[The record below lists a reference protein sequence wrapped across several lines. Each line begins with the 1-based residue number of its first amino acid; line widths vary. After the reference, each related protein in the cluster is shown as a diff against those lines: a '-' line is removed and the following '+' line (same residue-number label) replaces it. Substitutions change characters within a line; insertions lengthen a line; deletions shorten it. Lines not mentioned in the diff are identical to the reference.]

1 MIKLKSIAEQIVL
14 AEATNV
20 ITWGDA
26 KKALNAI
33 KSANSKAEAVTAL
46 KSIGKLGAAFIPGL
60 ELIQKTLTLIGSG
73 TDAKDLIKSIV
84 SIGKNASEAELK
96 APKDSKW
103 KQLTGPFWDTVK
115 LSPEISEML
124 DDKIE
129 HQFINQVLV
138 PELTNPENDSQP
150 IPNMDE
156 LLGKWLNNK
165 GLKQKADIH
174 FKGKNTDL

>member
-1 MIKLKSIAEQIVL
+1 MLKLKPIAEQIL
-14 AEATNV
+14 TEAENV

-26 KKALNAI
+26 KQAFQIIKKAHSKEAAI
-33 KSANSKAEAVTAL
+33 EAL
-46 KSIGKLGAAFIPGL
+46 KKTGKLGAAFIPGL
-60 ELIQKTLTLIGSG
+60 ELISKSLDMIAHGSD
-73 TDAKDLIKSIV
+73 TKDLIKAIF

-103 KQLTGPFWDTVK
+103 KQLTGPFWDAVK
-115 LSPEISEML
+115 LSPDVSIIL

-129 HQFINQVLV
+129 QEFINQVLV
-138 PELTNPENDSQP
+138 PELSKTDNDSLP

-174 FKGKNTDL
+174 FKGKSRDL